1 MKKLMDAST
10 EGIIY
15 WSFGSMSKIETIPSD
30 KLSQIFEV
38 ISELP
43 QTVYVKMNRN
53 MLPRN
58 LTVPD
63 NVNTMDWIPQYATL
77 CKLLVTC

>member
-1 MKKLMDAST
+1 MNQLLDASS
-10 EGIIY
+10 EGVIY
-15 WSFGSMSKIETIPSD
+15 WSFGSMSRIETIPRD

-43 QTVYVKMNRN
+43 QTVFVKMDRR
-53 MLPRN
+53 LLSSLYN

-63 NVNTMDWIPQYATL
+63 NVYTMDWIPQYATL
-77 CKLLVTC
+77 CK

>member
-1 MKKLMDAST
+1 
-10 EGIIY
+10 
-15 WSFGSMSKIETIPSD
+15 MSRIETIPSD

-43 QTVYVKMNRN
+43 QTVFVKMDRR
-53 MLPRN
+53 LLSRN

-63 NVNTMDWIPQYATL
+63 NIYTMDWIPQYATL
-77 CKLLVTC
+77 CKYYQDE